1 MKVKLQALWENYC
14 LNIESEVHDV
24 AILHHVL
31 AAFKTEF
38 TSLFDGIFRT
48 ELNQIRVMIN
58 LGPDEPFFKIR
69 VDLACLSLI
78 HI

>member
-1 MKVKLQALWENYC
+1 MKVKLQSLWEKSS

-24 AILHHVL
+24 SILHQVL
-31 AAFKTEF
+31 ASFKTEF
-38 TSLFDGIFRT
+38 TRLFDGIFRT

-69 VDLACLSLI
+69 VDLARC
-78 HI
+78 

>member
-1 MKVKLQALWENYC
+1 MKVKLQALWENSS

-31 AAFKTEF
+31 AAFKAEF
-38 TSLFDGIFRT
+38 TRLFDGIFRT

-69 VDLACLSLI
+69 VDLARC
-78 HI
+78 